1 MAYTKTTWVDEVPA
15 ETPVKYKI
23 TDDTGGVIAAS
34 ATIETVTSI
43 TAGTALTAANLNNI
57 EEGLEAVTKTYP
69 VLAVRNGTTS
79 LPIDTSNHLVVLD
92 TEIYDDDGVFAD
104 NKYTAPVNG
113 YYLVEGAIQVNHW
126 WGAGYSAHLNLYK
139 NGSHFCNLAIEYFQ
153 YESGAARNAS
163 FGGSI
168 IIYLSAGDY
177 ISFYIYINGG
187 GAARTYTGSTLNKQT
202 RMSVVRVG

>member
-1 MAYTKTTWVDEVPA
+1 MSYTPTEWVDEIPA
-15 ETPVKYKI
+15 STPVKYII
-23 TDDTGGVIAAS
+23 TDDTDGVIAES

-43 TAGTALTAANLNNI
+43 TAGTALNAANLNKL
-57 EEGLEAVTKTYP
+57 EEGLEAATKTYP
-69 VLAVRNGTTS
+69 VLAVHTGTTT

-92 TEIYDDDGVFAD
+92 TEIYDDDGAFAD
-104 NKYTAPVNG
+104 SKYTAPVDG
-113 YYLVEGAIQVNHW
+113 YYLVEGAIQANHW

-153 YESGAARNAS
+153 AESGTARNAS
-163 FGGSI
+163 FCGST

-177 ISFYIYINGG
+177 VSLYIYINGG
-187 GAARTYTGSTLNKQT
+187 GSARTYTGSTLNKQT